1 MSGRAHILV
10 GPELLRRMKRE
21 TCLSDAVEILNCAP
35 FGEGYYQLHVQSSV
49 LPEGYHGQLY
59 LIANPGEPP
68 RFKSDT
74 DT

>member
-10 GPELLRRMKRE
+10 SPDLLVRMKRE
-21 TCLSDAVEILNCAP
+21 PALSDAVTIRKCAP
-35 FGEGYYQLHVQSSV
+35 FGEGYYQLEVESSV
-49 LPEGYHGQLY
+49 LPPGYHGQLY

-74 DT
+74 DV